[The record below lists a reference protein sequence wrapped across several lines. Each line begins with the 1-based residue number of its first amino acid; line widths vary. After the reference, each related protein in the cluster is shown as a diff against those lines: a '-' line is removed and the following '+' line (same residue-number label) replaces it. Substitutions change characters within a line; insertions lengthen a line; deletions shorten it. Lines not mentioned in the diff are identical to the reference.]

1 MRRYLHNLLM
11 HEIMSTENFITVT
24 HQIFINQEIAFLENE
39 KIDREVNILLVL
51 EEGPHTP
58 VQNITRSFV
67 TKIFRASSF
76 LLYLMYRI

>member
-1 MRRYLHNLLM
+1 
-11 HEIMSTENFITVT
+11 MSTENFITVT

-39 KIDREVNILLVL
+39 KIDREVNIWLVL
-51 EEGPHTP
+51 EESPHTP

>member
-1 MRRYLHNLLM
+1 
-11 HEIMSTENFITVT
+11 MSTENFITVT
-24 HQIFINQEIAFLENE
+24 HQIFINQEIAFLKNE

-67 TKIFRASSF
+67 TKFSEQALFYSI
-76 LLYLMYRI
+76 

>member
-1 MRRYLHNLLM
+1 
-11 HEIMSTENFITVT
+11 MSTENFITVT

-39 KIDREVNILLVL
+39 KIDREVNIWLVL

-67 TKIFRASSF
+67 TKFSEQALFYSI
-76 LLYLMYRI
+76 